1 MSYRLSRR
9 ALLMA
14 SSLLALP
21 AGGSVAADKDTI
33 VVSQASDVLTLDPM
47 LDTSPISFNV
57 FRNIFDAL
65 TRVEADGSVGPLLA
79 QSWTP
84 SAEATVWEFTIR
96 SGAKFHNGQP
106 VTAQDVVWS
115 YQRLERETKSP
126 VRTYISKVKSI
137 EAVESNKVRFT
148 LSEPYA
154 PFDRQVSLIS
164 IVPRKAFEEMG
175 AAQFALTP
183 VGAGPFKVVAWK
195 KDDRVELEAFAEY
208 WGGAPK
214 IRKLIFRP
222 VPSESARA
230 AALASGELDVVPIL
244 PPALVDNLGSRPGIS
259 VQRVASNKVVYLG
272 FDVNNPLLSDI
283 RVRKAIDMAVDRNAI
298 SQRLLRGLGKP
309 SGQVI
314 APVTF
319 GYAADINPTAFDAKQ
334 AKEMLAQTSYRGER
348 IVLQYPTNNLA
359 FGQEVAQAIANYL
372 ANIGINVELQGMEY
386 SAFFPLWANRKLNGL
401 HLFAYGPSI
410 MDADLV
416 LGSLYEKT
424 GRLYWI
430 DPQVQDL
437 IQKQRAE
444 ADPARRRAIIGEILK
459 LSARNL
465 PYAPLYNEIHAY
477 GIQNRVKWLPRP
489 DERLYFQSA
498 EIQ

>member
-14 SSLLALP
+14 SSLLAFP

-79 QSWTP
+79 QSWAP

>member
-126 VRTYISKVKSI
+126 VRTYISKVKSV

-195 KDDRVELEAFAEY
+195 KDVFVARDRVRDGNFHVSGIPETSKEA
-208 WGGAPK
+208 
-214 IRKLIFRP
+214 I
-222 VPSESARA
+222 
-230 AALASGELDVVPIL
+230 
-244 PPALVDNLGSRPGIS
+244 
-259 VQRVASNKVVYLG
+259 
-272 FDVNNPLLSDI
+272 
-283 RVRKAIDMAVDRNAI
+283 VR
-298 SQRLLRGLGKP
+298 
-309 SGQVI
+309 
-314 APVTF
+314 
-319 GYAADINPTAFDAKQ
+319 
-334 AKEMLAQTSYRGER
+334 
-348 IVLQYPTNNLA
+348 
-359 FGQEVAQAIANYL
+359 
-372 ANIGINVELQGMEY
+372 
-386 SAFFPLWANRKLNGL
+386 
-401 HLFAYGPSI
+401 
-410 MDADLV
+410 
-416 LGSLYEKT
+416 
-424 GRLYWI
+424 
-430 DPQVQDL
+430 
-437 IQKQRAE
+437 
-444 ADPARRRAIIGEILK
+444 
-459 LSARNL
+459 
-465 PYAPLYNEIHAY
+465 
-477 GIQNRVKWLPRP
+477 
-489 DERLYFQSA
+489 
-498 EIQ
+498 